1 MVSFEFYIDNYSFG
15 DYKIIDIIYDNPY
28 LFKVML
34 SYYNQE
40 KKIWEQWI
48 YSGDQLTDE
57 GSLYIQVSETGANDN
72 RINITCSFPEFID
85 TDYISSNPLFMTYTL
100 IYFNEY
106 IPLEPY
112 PHNYYYYYYRGKGQ
126 LKLITNE
133 LMGSMDILAQGNAIL
148 NKWLLKDSLNIV
160 NDLKD
165 SHSHIIVNKDRKIL
179 LPNENTNIL
188 ITRDNNSEEITFE
201 VPRFYDGIDLTTK
214 NLSIYYIRPVTSGE
228 EKPAGVRENLDLQN
242 YSDETLYA
250 SWTVTDKVTN
260 TPGILTFAI
269 IAEGNGYTDTYFWQT
284 YPAQLRVDS
293 GIYGDLP
300 PTEESF
306 AIVEFD
312 EFQKELYNTIQS
324 LKAFHEKG
332 ELKWQSITDLIE
344 ILDKQD
350 TKSESE
356 D

>member
-1 MVSFEFYIDNYSFG
+1 MAEIRFTIENTQYTNGTNVYSLLNAFPELL
-15 DYKIIDIIYDNPY
+15 KIISIYY
-28 LFKVML
+28 V
-34 SYYNQE
+34 E
-40 KKIWEQWI
+40 EVKIWEKI
-48 YSGDQLTDE
+48 NYDSSTYDISG
-57 GSLYIQVSETGANDN
+57 
-72 RINITCSFPEFID
+72 
-85 TDYISSNPLFMTYTL
+85 
-100 IYFNEY
+100 YFNPGNSEKDIY
-106 IPLEPY
+106 DYLIINLPINELDASKDYYFTYNLVYMNESLPLSPF
-112 PHNYYYYYYRGKGQ
+112 PHNYIYDDKMEYPYGR
-126 LKLITNE
+126 LLTNE
-133 LMGSMDILAQGNAIL
+133 DLDGEEDELSRQANAIL
-148 NKWLLKDSLNIV
+148 NKWLTKDSLKIENILE
-160 NDLKD
+160 DT
-165 SHSHIIVNKDRKIL
+165 HSHIIVNKDRKIL
-179 LPNENTNIL
+179 LPSENTNIL
-188 ITRDNNSEEITFE
+188 ITKDNNSEKITFE
-201 VPRFYDGIDLTTK
+201 IPRKYDKLDLISK
-214 NLSIYYIRPVTSGE
+214 NLSIYYIRPVAAGE
-228 EKPAGVRENLDLQN
+228 DKPAGVKESLYLEEYD
-242 YSDETLYA
+242 DETLYA
-250 SWTVTDKVTN
+250 SWTITDKVTN